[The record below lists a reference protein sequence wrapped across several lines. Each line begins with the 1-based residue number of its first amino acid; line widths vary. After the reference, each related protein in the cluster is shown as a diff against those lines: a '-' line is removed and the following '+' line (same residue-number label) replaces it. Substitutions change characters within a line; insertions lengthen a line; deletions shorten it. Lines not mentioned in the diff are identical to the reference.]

1 MLPDFELIIH
11 KFPKHD
17 DLTIIPVADV
27 HLGAAM
33 AMEAEFAEFCER
45 VAKEKN
51 TYVILCGDLLDNGIK
66 SAVGGSIY
74 RQKYFPSEAKSI
86 MAKMLEPLAEKG
98 KILACINGNHEFRS
112 AKETDNFLLYDIMF
126 RLHLENLFRENIAFI
141 KIQIGNQDGAG
152 QANPTYVLTV
162 THGSGGGMTGAM
174 VNKSEKF
181 GNIDGSDALIIGHSH
196 KPFTTQPGK
205 IKIDTHNNT
214 VKIVPYKII
223 SASSWLG
230 YWGYPAAAMMQP
242 TTYCAQK
249 LILKGNKKEMIV
261 TM

>member
-33 AMEAEFAEFCER
+33 AMEAEFAEFCEKI
-45 VAKEKN
+45 AKEKN
-51 TYVILCGDLLDNGIK
+51 TYVILCGDLLDNGIRN
-66 SAVGGSIY
+66 AVGGSVY

-86 MAKMLEPLAEKG
+86 MAQMLEPIKDKVLATVK
-98 KILACINGNHEFRS
+98 GNHEARS
-112 AKETDNFLLYDIMF
+112 SKEVDDCPLYDICF
-126 RLHLENLFRENIAFI
+126 RLGIENTYRENIAFI
-141 KIQIGNQDGAG
+141 KIQIGNQDADGK
-152 QANPTYVLTV
+152 ANPTYVLTV